1 MDEMVIIENVKK
13 KYGVVTA
20 LDGVSLRVRRGE
32 IFGLIGPDG
41 TGKTTLFRIL
51 TTLLHADSGTA
62 MVAGYDVER
71 QYKEIR
77 RRVGYMPGRFSLYQ
91 DLTVE
96 ENLHFFA
103 TVFGTSIRENYD
115 LVRDI
120 YSQIEPFRTRRAG
133 ALSGGMKQKLAL
145 SCALI
150 HKPEVLFLDEP
161 TTGVDPVSRREL
173 WDMLRRLR
181 NQGITIVV
189 STPIVD
195 EARQCDRIA
204 FIHHGQVHGIDT
216 PDCILTRFADILCP
230 PGLQHA
236 DKDNGGQPVIEVRDL
251 TKQFGSFIAV
261 DHISFN
267 VRRGEIFG
275 FLGANGAGKTTAMRM
290 LTGLSRPTAGQA
302 TVAGFDVSRQP
313 EEVKRHIGYMSQ
325 KFSLYEDLKVWENI
339 RLFAGIYGVKDDEI
353 GPRTDEV
360 LHRIGL
366 DGERNTLV
374 KSLPLGWKQKLAFSV
389 AVFHDPEI
397 VFLDE
402 PTGGVDPATRRQF
415 WELIYQAADRG
426 ITVFVTTHFMDEA
439 EYCDRISIMVDG
451 KIQALDSPAGLK
463 QSYQATTMDE
473 VFRRLARGAER
484 T

>member
-1 MDEMVIIENVKK
+1 MDELVIIENVKK

-20 LDGVSLRVRRGE
+20 LDGVSLQVRRGE

-41 TGKTTLFRIL
+41 AGKTTLFRIL

-389 AVFHDPEI
+389 AVFHEPEI

-451 KIQALDSPAGLK
+451 KIRALDSPAGLK

-484 T
+484 I